1 MIDKCDHIGGNIM
14 AKTTSLQ
21 FVGVREFKEKLTG
34 FLARKNELVVTRR
47 GKPIARIVPIRKGSP
62 DDLLLE
68 IGMIL
73 KESGVSKE
81 EALQALRAAGKT
93 VYG

>member
-1 MIDKCDHIGGNIM
+1 M
-14 AKTTSLQ
+14 AKTTGLQ

-34 FLARKNELVVTRR
+34 FLARKNEVVVTRR
-47 GKPIARIVPIRKGSP
+47 GKPIARIVPVQKGSRE
-62 DDLLLE
+62 DLLLE

-73 KESGVSKE
+73 KDSGVSKE
-81 EALQALRAAGKT
+81 EALQALKAAGKT

>member
-1 MIDKCDHIGGNIM
+1 M

-34 FLARKNELVVTRR
+34 YLGKKKEVVVTRR
-47 GKPIARIVPIRKGSP
+47 GKPIARIIPVEKGSP
-62 DDLLLE
+62 EDLLLE

-73 KESGVSKE
+73 KEAGVSKE
-81 EALQALRAAGKT
+81 EALQALKMAGKT